1 MYALWMLDMFMYRH
15 CLCPP
20 VSIFFWK
27 HTPSSH
33 KRVGRKYWHLF
44 ENIFPFTE
52 NEDHKNV
59 SSCLTG
65 KFYWKYTK
73 SKWAIFLDNTIMIP
87 KRQRDASYFEYCLL
101 LCLFWPNYNLLKIVF
116 PVKFDWVLGIQ
127 DNDGRTDLTPQ
138 WKEQPRL
145 QVMDIIYIS
154 RS

>member
-1 MYALWMLDMFMYRH
+1 MLSECWT
-15 CLCPP
+15 CLCIDTAYAHQCLF
-20 VSIFFWK
+20 SSGST
-27 HTPSSH
+27 TPSSH

-52 NEDHKNV
+52 NEDHKSV

-73 SKWAIFLDNTIMIP
+73 SKWAIFLYNTIMIP
-87 KRQRDASYFEYCLL
+87 KRQWDASYFEYCLL

-127 DNDGRTDLTPQ
+127 DDDGRTDLTPQ